1 LVAYVNYRQQ
11 AGFKPRATAAE
22 LKNFRGFWRDLLDQ
36 ELVTNGAILLVKDP
50 SADDPLPRYLTPV
63 EFQRLAQ
70 HILSQT
76 QTDTPSDRFDQA
88 WFYLLA
94 HTGIR
99 LGELLNLRL
108 SDCDLTG
115 PWLRV
120 RAGKGNRDRVLPL
133 SNQVVTAIKLYLPLR
148 EPAQT
153 DHLLIHRHAPVKRH
167 VVPYRLRDWGR
178 QVDIVPMS
186 PHRLRHTLA
195 TFLINQ
201 GMPLV
206 SLQKFLGHQDI
217 NKTLIYARVHDET
230 VRQQFMAAMTHIEG
244 LAIADWPIQ
253 LAQFNLSIAS

>member
-1 LVAYVNYRQQ
+1 M
-11 AGFKPRATAAE
+11 
-22 LKNFRGFWRDLLDQ
+22 
-36 ELVTNGAILLVKDP
+36 
-50 SADDPLPRYLTPV
+50 
-63 EFQRLAQ
+63 
-70 HILSQT
+70 
-76 QTDTPSDRFDQA
+76 
-88 WFYLLA
+88 A

-108 SDCDLTG
+108 SDCDLPG
-115 PWLRV
+115 LRLRV

-148 EPAQT
+148 EPAAT
-153 DHLLIHRHAPVKRH
+153 DHLLIHRGAPVKRH
-167 VVPYRLRDWGR
+167 VAPFRLRTWGR

-217 NKTLIYARVHDET
+217 NTTLIYARVHDET
-230 VRQQFMAAMTHIEG
+230 VRQQFMTAMTHIEG
-244 LAIADWPIQ
+244 LVVADWPTQPAQ
-253 LAQFNLSIAS
+253 LDLSISF